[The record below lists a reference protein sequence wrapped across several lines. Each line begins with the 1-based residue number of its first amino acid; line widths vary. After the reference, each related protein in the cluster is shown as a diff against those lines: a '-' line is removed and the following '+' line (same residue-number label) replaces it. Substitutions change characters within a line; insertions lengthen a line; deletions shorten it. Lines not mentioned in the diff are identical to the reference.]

1 MPTTFITKA
10 KLMDHSTQCFN
21 EALAVIAGGVD
32 SPVRAFNSVGGTPR
46 FMDHA
51 KGAYLYDVDGK
62 QYIDYI
68 GSWGPMIVGHC
79 HPDVVKALQDQAAKA
94 ISFGASS
101 PLETQLARKVTQL
114 MPNIEKVRFVNSGT
128 EATMTAI
135 RLARGITGRDKII
148 KFQGC
153 YHGHADCLLVKAGS
167 GVLTLGIPGSPGVPE
182 DTTKHTLTADYN
194 DLSSVAQQFAAYP
207 GEVACVILEPIAGN
221 MNFVRASDEFMH
233 GLRAMCD
240 KHGALLIIDEVMS
253 GFRVA
258 LAGAQSLY
266 GVKADIT
273 CLGKV
278 IGGGMP
284 VGALCGDAKTMAHL
298 APEGPVY
305 QAGTL
310 SGNPMA
316 MVAGLTTLS
325 LVEQPDFFT
334 ELTRKTRRLVTGLQQ
349 VADDAGE
356 PFWTDSEGG
365 MFGYYFNQGPITS
378 FDQVK
383 QGNETRFKAFFHF
396 MLEHGVYPAPSM
408 YEAGFISSAHSDE
421 DIDRTI
427 ALAHEF
433 FTQ

>member
-1 MPTTFITKA
+1 MN
-10 KLMDHSTQCFN
+10 HSAQCF
-21 EALAVIAGGVD
+21 AAAKAVIPGGVN
-32 SPVRAFNSVGGTPR
+32 SPVRAFNAVGGVPR
-46 FMDHA
+46 FMGHA

-68 GSWGPMIVGHC
+68 GSWGPMIVGHS
-79 HPDVVKALQDQAAKA
+79 HPDVVRALQDQATKA

-101 PLETQLARKVTQL
+101 PLETQLARKVTEL
-114 MPNIEKVRFVNSGT
+114 MPSIEKVRFVNSGT

-167 GVLTLGIPGSPGVPE
+167 GLLTLGIPGSPGVPQ
-182 DTTKHTLTADYN
+182 DTTKHTLTATYN
-194 DLSSVAQQFAAYP
+194 DLDSVVHQCSAYP
-207 GEVACVILEPIAGN
+207 DEIACVILEPIAGN
-221 MNFVRASDEFMH
+221 MNFVRANDTFMH
-233 GLRAMCD
+233 GLRAICD
-240 KHGALLIIDEVMS
+240 KHGALLIIDEVMT

-266 GVKADIT
+266 DVKADIT

-284 VGALCGDAKTMAHL
+284 VGALCGDANTMSHL
-298 APEGPVY
+298 APEGSIY

-316 MVAGLTTLS
+316 MAAGFATLS
-325 LVEQPDFFT
+325 LIDQPDFFA

-365 MFGYYFNQGPITS
+365 MFGYYFHQGPITT

-383 QGNETRFKAFFHF
+383 QSNQARFKALFHF
-396 MLEHGVYPAPSM
+396 MLDHGVYLAPSM
-408 YEAGFISSAHSDE
+408 YEAGFVSSTHSDA
-421 DIDRTI
+421 DIDHTI

-433 FTQ
+433 FTQSGDT